1 MVACA
6 GLKWREIMMMSRMW
20 MPMMTM
26 MMGWQG
32 WLWRGWWVDHDD
44 NCKFGCWYCR
54 SELGGSKTCFADR
67 LLPHYHFNINIIIII
82 IILIIKMTPFLWG
95 AFCAVVLFYLPGCL
109 PTVMFLS
116 ARKFV
121 KCFLFLITRKIRA
134 RKFHCLL
141 LLRCFGGVAAFLS
154 PLLVT
159 APHQQSTSCCLLVLV
174 MTFLIK
180 WWRCQW
186 PRWWWQI
193 WPGW

>member
-6 GLKWREIMMMSRMW
+6 DLKWREIMMMRRMW
-20 MPMMTM
+20 MTMMTMTMTM

-121 KCFLFLITRKIRA
+121 ECFLFLITMKIRA

-141 LLRCFGGVAAFLS
+141 LLLRCFGGVDAFPSFLLGDLS
-154 PLLVT
+154 K
-159 APHQQSTSCCLLVLV
+159 
-174 MTFLIK
+174 TF
-180 WWRCQW
+180 
-186 PRWWWQI
+186 
-193 WPGW
+193 